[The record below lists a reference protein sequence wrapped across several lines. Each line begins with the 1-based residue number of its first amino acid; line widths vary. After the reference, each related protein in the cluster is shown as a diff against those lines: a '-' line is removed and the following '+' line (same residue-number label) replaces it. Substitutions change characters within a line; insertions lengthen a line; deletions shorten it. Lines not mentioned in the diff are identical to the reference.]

1 MRIADLGWRIEKRKT
16 IDFILRLQEAGVQVT
31 LSRYRG
37 MIHAFV
43 RMTAR
48 LDKAKEALDE
58 IAGTLRGVF

>member
-1 MRIADLGWRIEKRKT
+1 VNVK
-16 IDFILRLQEAGVQVT
+16 
-31 LSRYRG
+31 LSRYPG

-58 IAGTLRGVF
+58 IAGTLRGVLKVC